1 MHRHY
6 HARTLMFANAAS
18 VLIQAAMRFLRFGA
32 SLAASSFTGRGVM
45 SQSPI
50 TGLGASTRS
59 VCLSHSLE
67 FRQQQSK
74 NHRGPPSPQLHLS
87 CVSRPCHRCKN
98 LTGRSTWTPTAAM
111 PSAFYWPL
119 LVPCAPAGLRRQLTN
134 SLGRVNAPRAPA
146 KRATSSVATRSQACA
161 SWSAQGLVACLH
173 SRFSTAINTQGFH
186 AKSAVRHHLTVRCNA
201 STTARFTPSGRP

>member
-1 MHRHY
+1 MHRHS

-18 VLIQAAMRFLRFGA
+18 VLTQAVVRILKFGVLLA
-32 SLAASSFTGRGVM
+32 SSSFTGCSAM
-45 SQSPI
+45 SQSTI

-67 FRQQQSK
+67 FWQQQQQK
-74 NHRGPPSPQLHLS
+74 FTVARPHLNF
-87 CVSRPCHRCKN
+87 SRRVFPGHATGQN

-134 SLGRVNAPRAPA
+134 SLGPV
-146 KRATSSVATRSQACA
+146 
-161 SWSAQGLVACLH
+161 
-173 SRFSTAINTQGFH
+173 
-186 AKSAVRHHLTVRCNA
+186 
-201 STTARFTPSGRP
+201 